1 MLLKKIKKL
10 SMVFTV
16 ACLGL
21 SPVVWSADEIIV
33 YSARNDS
40 LIKPLFDL
48 YTKETGVTIKFT
60 TAEEAALLERL
71 QAEGENTP
79 ADMLITVDAGNLWQA
94 TERDVLASVDS
105 SIIQKNIPAY
115 LRDPKNRWTGLS
127 IRSRTIMYSTQRVKP
142 EELSTYAALAD
153 KQWKG
158 RLCLRTSKKVYNQSM
173 VGMMISQLGEEKTEI
188 IVNGWVANLATDVFS
203 NDTKLI
209 EAIAA
214 GQCDVGIAN
223 TYYLGRLQAEK
234 PDLPVAIFWSQDGAH
249 VNISGAGI
257 TKYAKHREAAIKL
270 LEWLTT
276 PDAQKVFA
284 ELNYE
289 YPANPSVSASE
300 LVKKW
305 GEFKPNTIDV
315 VEAGRLQVEAVKLMD
330 RAGYK

>member
-1 MLLKKIKKL
+1 MFSKKVKKISL
-10 SMVFTV
+10 GLAL
-16 ACLGL
+16 ACLGF
-21 SPVVWSADEIIV
+21 SSISWAADEIIV

-48 YTKETGVTIKFT
+48 YTKSTGVAIKFT

-71 QAEGENTP
+71 QAEGKNTP

-94 TERDVLASVDS
+94 TERDVLAAVDS
-105 SIIQKNIPAY
+105 PTIQQNIPAY

-127 IRSRTIMYSTQRVKP
+127 IRSRTIMYSTERVKP
-142 EELSTYAALAD
+142 TELTTYAALAD
-153 KQWKG
+153 SQWKG

-173 VGMMISQLGEEKTEI
+173 VGMMISQLGEEKTEQ
-188 IVNGWVANLATDVFS
+188 VVKGWVANLATDVFS

-249 VNISGAGI
+249 VNVSGAGI
-257 TKYAKHREAAIKL
+257 TKYAKHPEAALKL

-276 PDAQKVFA
+276 PEAQKVFA

-289 YPANPSVSASE
+289 YPANPIVPASE
-300 LVKKW
+300 VVKKW
-305 GEFKPNTIDV
+305 GDFKPNTIDV
-315 VEAGRLQVEAVKLMD
+315 VEAGRLQVDAVKLMD